1 MIDIVMITAGTRFE
15 LLAQSMDSLK
25 KNGTIPIES
34 LVLVSDGWQP
44 KPHEMEFIRDHTTT
58 FITNFHHYG
67 ASAARNF
74 GASSIPKYR
83 RHPYL
88 MFCDDDIYACPG
100 WDKPLLEASKLLP
113 NRVFSGSAHPYNH
126 STGTDRFIGFCL
138 QRASVLSTPHL
149 FMPWAVW
156 DRVGYF
162 AEPGGQGGSEDV
174 DWSKRATAAGYGL
187 AVTDPMCIIHTGLT
201 GSSGTPL
208 IGSHLVVER
217 NREIEKHYHLEG
229 VIQYA

>member
-100 WDKPLLEASKLLP
+100 WDKPLL
-113 NRVFSGSAHPYNH
+113 
-126 STGTDRFIGFCL
+126 
-138 QRASVLSTPHL
+138 
-149 FMPWAVW
+149 
-156 DRVGYF
+156 
-162 AEPGGQGGSEDV
+162 
-174 DWSKRATAAGYGL
+174 
-187 AVTDPMCIIHTGLT
+187 
-201 GSSGTPL
+201 
-208 IGSHLVVER
+208 
-217 NREIEKHYHLEG
+217 
-229 VIQYA
+229 